1 MLAFIVRRLL
11 LLPVVVFI
19 ATLLIFLLMQL
30 LPPGVRVALYAKEN
44 PRAWNDINDLIRIHG
59 LDQPIYVQYWNWI
72 KGISQGNLGWS
83 YSAQMP
89 VAKALQSYLPATI
102 ELTLM
107 AIIPLVVGGIWLGT
121 KSAVYHNRVPDH
133 ITRLMSITGWSLPTF
148 VAGLIL
154 LMVFYGYLGWLQP
167 GRLSTPVDLIVKNP
181 ELFTRYTTMNTV
193 DALLNGPHWVVFWDA
208 IKHLILPAIT
218 LAYVSWALIVRIM
231 RSSMLNVLREEY
243 IMVARA
249 KGLEERAVI
258 NKHARRNALIPVIT
272 VSAIV
277 VGLLLGGV
285 VITETIFN
293 YFGVGWWF
301 VRAATQLDF
310 PAVLGFTIFNSVLW
324 VLVNLGVDVLYSY
337 IDPRVR
343 LA

>member
-1 MLAFIVRRLL
+1 LLAYIARRLL
-11 LLPVVVFI
+11 LLPVVVFFS
-19 ATLLIFLLMQL
+19 TLLVFSLMQL
-30 LPPGVRVALYAKEN
+30 LPPGVRVFLYVQEN
-44 PRAWNDINDLIRIHG
+44 PAAFRDIGDLIRLHG
-59 LDQPIYVQYWNWI
+59 LDQPPWVQYWNWI
-72 KGISQGNLGWS
+72 KNIAQGNLGWS
-83 YSAQMP
+83 RSANMS
-89 VAKALQSYLPATI
+89 VANALRSFLPATL

-107 AIIPLVVGGIWLGT
+107 AAIPLVLGGIWLGT
-121 KSAVYHNRVPDH
+121 KSAVHHNRMADH
-133 ITRLMSITGWSLPTF
+133 LTRLMSITGWSLPTF

-154 LMVFYGYLGWLQP
+154 LMVFYGYLGWLPP
-167 GRLSTPVDLIVKNP
+167 GRLSPESSLIVNSNM
-181 ELFTRYTTMNTV
+181 FTSHTGMHTL
-193 DALLNGPHWVVFWDA
+193 DALLNGPNWNVFLDA
-208 IKHLILPAIT
+208 VKHLILPAIT

-243 IMVARA
+243 TMVARA
-249 KGLEERAVI
+249 KGLEERVVI

-285 VITETIFN
+285 VITETIYN
-293 YFGVGWWF
+293 YFGIGWWF
-301 VRAATQLDF
+301 VRAANNLDM

-324 VLVNLGVDVLYSY
+324 VLVNIIVDVLYSY

>member
-19 ATLLIFLLMQL
+19 STLLIFTLMQL
-30 LPPGVRVALYAKEN
+30 LPPSVRVALYAKEN

-107 AIIPLVVGGIWLGT
+107 SIIPLVIGGIWLGT

-167 GRLSTPVDLIVKNP
+167 GRLSTEVKLIVSNP
-181 ELFTRYTTMNTV
+181 QLFTPYSGMYTV
-193 DALLNGPHWVVFWDA
+193 DALLNGPNWVVFWDA

-231 RSSMLNVLREEY
+231 RSSMLNVLREDY

-310 PAVLGFTIFNSVLW
+310 PAVLGFTIFNSILW

-343 LA
+343 LM